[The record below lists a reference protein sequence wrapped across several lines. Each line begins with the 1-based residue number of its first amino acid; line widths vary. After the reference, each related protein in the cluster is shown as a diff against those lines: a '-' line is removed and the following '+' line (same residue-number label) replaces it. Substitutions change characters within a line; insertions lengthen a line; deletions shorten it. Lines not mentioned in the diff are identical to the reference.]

1 MKPKF
6 ALDLSH
12 EGINLLHRS
21 KGGWTLVGSVPLDDT
36 DMGPHLAELRR
47 RAAELESGGFTSKI
61 IIPNSQILYTT
72 LEAPGP
78 DDIARE
84 VQIRSGLDGLT
95 PYPVGDLVFD
105 WRADGEKA
113 RVAVLARETMDE
125 AESFAVDHKF
135 NPVSFVARPPA
146 GEFSGEPFFGKTRAA
161 TRILGPTERVEPDA
175 SPVPRRAPASKLAPP
190 SGAVSAAIAAAAAA
204 ETRAGTPPALGARP
218 HSPAPRAQ
226 ERAAPVPERR
236 VPFPCPRA

>member
-12 EGINLLHRS
+12 EGINLLHRAR
-21 KGGWTLVGSVPLDDT
+21 GGWELVGSLALDDS

-47 RAAELESGGFTSKI
+47 KAERLEAGGITTKI
-61 IIPNSQILYTT
+61 IIPNSQILYTV

-95 PYPVGDLVFD
+95 PYPVGELVFD
-105 WRADGEKA
+105 WRADGERA

-125 AESFAVDHKF
+125 AESFAVEHGF
-135 NPVSFVARPPA
+135 NPVSFVARPA
-146 GEFSGEPFFGKTRAA
+146 SGEFSGEPF
-161 TRILGPTERVEPDA
+161 
-175 SPVPRRAPASKLAPP
+175 
-190 SGAVSAAIAAAAAA
+190 
-204 ETRAGTPPALGARP
+204 
-218 HSPAPRAQ
+218 
-226 ERAAPVPERR
+226 
-236 VPFPCPRA
+236 